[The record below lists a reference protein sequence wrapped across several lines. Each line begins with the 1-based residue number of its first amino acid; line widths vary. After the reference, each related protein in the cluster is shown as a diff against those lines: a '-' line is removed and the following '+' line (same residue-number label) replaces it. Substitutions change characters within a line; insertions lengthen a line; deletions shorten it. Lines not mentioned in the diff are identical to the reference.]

1 LLIDN
6 HKLFGGIVGMALL
19 MKAFITKFSKTP
31 QYASLELTEK

>member
-1 LLIDN
+1 
-6 HKLFGGIVGMALL
+6 L